1 MSDANR
7 ARFWALKDEIEAVE
21 AKSGPLREARDA
33 FVQEA
38 REREKAMNA
47 EIAEIE
53 TGLFEKKQDLA
64 FLARGLGGKV
74 GERPE

>member
-7 ARFWALKDEIEAVE
+7 ARFWALTAEIEAVE
-21 AKSGPLREARDA
+21 AVTGPLRAARDA
-33 FVQEA
+33 FVQDARA
-38 REREKAMNA
+38 RESEMNA
-47 EIAEIE
+47 EIARIE
-53 TGLFEKKQDLA
+53 TGLFDKKQDLA